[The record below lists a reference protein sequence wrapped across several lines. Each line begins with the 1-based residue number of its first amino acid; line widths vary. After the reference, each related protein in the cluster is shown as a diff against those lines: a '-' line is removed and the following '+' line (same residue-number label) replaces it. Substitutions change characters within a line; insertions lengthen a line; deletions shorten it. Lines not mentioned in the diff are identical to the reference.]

1 MSLLK
6 KFNNSLA
13 YKLNA
18 PIAATTLLIMGALFI
33 VLHSSSD
40 ELLEQKILNEA
51 RYITDSVVIMAEVSN
66 NAVEL
71 TRVIS
76 SLGTSNK
83 ILRLSLIHNQTT
95 KVLSDNH
102 QQYVGKDIIDTINA
116 EELAALIQYRD
127 MGNKPTLSL
136 FAENKFYQ
144 VMNINLIDHE
154 VNRLRPYTVMLVYDM
169 SDDIASIELQVFNVL
184 LTVMLGMGLSLLTV
198 NYLQKRLLLKPIKD
212 MVELIKLQQLS
223 SDPIPLPISGHDE
236 LAELAD
242 SYNQLN
248 LDNANRDKE
257 LKKTRKY
264 IDGITNQVPLLL
276 AYIDTDLKYQF
287 VNEMYE
293 QWFLRPTSDYIGQ
306 PVGAVT
312 GDPEMSSKIAP
323 YLEQALAGENVAF
336 DLEINNSDVPN
347 IRFVRLCYQPDIDD
361 QGKVQGLFS
370 TIENTTDVRT
380 TEEQLHKYASD
391 LEFQTWALEDAKEQ
405 AEEATHSKS
414 EFLANMSHEIR
425 TPMNGVLGML
435 RLLENEKLTEQ
446 QHRYAHL
453 AKSSANSLLILIND
467 ILDFS
472 KIEAGK
478 LELENIEYNLFSELE
493 DMADNAAFTAQEKG
507 LDFQLQLPWG
517 MRHKVF
523 GDSSRLRQ
531 VLTNFTS
538 NAIKFTHSGSIS
550 LVVELTEGDTNE
562 PELVFSVSDT
572 GIGISTDKQAQLFDA
587 FSQVDAST
595 TRQYGGTGLGLS
607 IAKQL
612 VQLMGGSIGVES
624 AEGQGS
630 RFWFNI
636 PLQQASALKP
646 FPQLPQTKGIRRT
659 WVISPNHYLP
669 KLLKPQLELLGVSA
683 INILDISQQ
692 DIPDNGDLKEALTN
706 PESLIIVDSELFDSN
721 KPSYPNQTLLVE
733 LLLTAMQYSEQAQ
746 WLILNQQH
754 GQNFDAPSHGYQ
766 LSLPVTPRKLVK
778 ALDKSPKKQKEIT
791 NEKPLLSQHTARIL
805 IVEDNLINQE
815 VALSTLEE
823 LGYRADVADNGQAAL
838 DALANAPAEKPY
850 LLILMD
856 CQMPVMDGYQATAA
870 IRNQTNNIPNPN
882 IPIIAMTA
890 NAMKGDQQTCLDAGM
905 DDYIAKPI
913 DPDIVE
919 EKLSQWL
926 GSALN
931 NQPSDQEDITS
942 TDQVVSPAI
951 SECHSAENDDDVCV
965 WDRDALY
972 KRVRGKPERVAKLV
986 GLFLDDMP
994 ARIVD
999 MELKIQESNSE
1010 EVYKLAHTVK
1020 GVVSHLGGLKLQALA
1035 ADMEKAG
1042 KASDLEQLKLLW
1054 PDFSTAFHQ
1063 LESLLE
1069 AEYKSLTA

>member
-6 KFNNSLA
+6 KFKNSLA

-40 ELLEQKILNEA
+40 ELLERKILSES
-51 RYITDSVVIMAEVSN
+51 RYITDSVIIMAEVSN

-71 TRVIS
+71 TRIIS
-76 SLGTSNK
+76 SLSTSNK
-83 ILRLSLIHNQTT
+83 ILRLSLIHNQSKT
-95 KVLSDNH
+95 VVSDNH
-102 QQYVGKDIIDTINA
+102 QQYLGKSIIDTINA
-116 EELAALIQYRD
+116 EEQAALSQYRD
-127 MGNKPTLSL
+127 MGNQPTLSL
-136 FAENKFYQ
+136 FTDNTFYQ
-144 VMNINLIDHE
+144 VMNINLIDQE
-154 VNRLRPYTVMLVYDM
+154 INRLRPYTILLAYDM
-169 SDDIASIELQVFNVL
+169 SEDIASIQLQLFSVL
-184 LTVMLGMGLSLLTV
+184 LTVILGMGLLLLTV
-198 NYLQKRLLLKPIKD
+198 HYLQKRLLLKPVKD
-212 MVELIKLQQLS
+212 MVEIIKLQQLS
-223 SDPIPLPISGHDE
+223 SEAIALPTNSNDE
-236 LAELAD
+236 LADLAN

-248 LDNANRDKE
+248 QDNANRDKE

-276 AYIDTDLKYQF
+276 SYIGNDLKYQF
-287 VNEMYE
+287 VNEVHSK
-293 QWFLRPTSDYIGQ
+293 WFQRPAADYIGQ
-306 PVGAVT
+306 PIGVIAYGT
-312 GDPEMSSKIAP
+312 DMSSKVAP
-323 YLEQALAGENVAF
+323 YLEQALAGESVTF
-336 DLEINNSDVPN
+336 DLELPDSD
-347 IRFVRLCYQPDIDD
+347 IRFIRISYQPDIDE
-361 QGKVQGLFS
+361 QGKVQGIFS
-370 TIENTTDVRT
+370 TIENTTDART

-435 RLLENEKLTEQ
+435 RLLESEQLTEQ

-507 LDFQLQLPWG
+507 LDFQLQLPWKMG
-517 MRHKVF
+517 HKVI

-538 NAIKFTHSGSIS
+538 NAIKFTHTGAIS
-550 LVVELTEGDTNE
+550 LIVELTKGDNNE
-562 PELVFSVSDT
+562 DQLLFSVSDS
-572 GIGISTDKQAQLFDA
+572 GIGISVDKQAQLFDA

-624 AEGQGS
+624 IEGQGS

-636 PLQQASALKP
+636 PLQQATPLKP
-646 FPQLPQTKGIRRT
+646 LTPLSQTKGIKSA
-659 WVISPNHYLP
+659 WIISPSGYLP
-669 KLLKPQLELLGVSA
+669 DLLKPQLEVVGVDNINVIDIVEQSSA
-683 INILDISQQ
+683 ISE
-692 DIPDNGDLKEALTN
+692 GLKYALTTN
-706 PESLIIVDSELFDSN
+706 ESLIIVDSELFDSS
-721 KPSYPNQTLLVE
+721 KPNYKTQSLLVE

-754 GQNFDAPSHGYQ
+754 GETFDPPSHGHQ
-766 LSLPVTPRKLVK
+766 LSLPVTPRKMLK
-778 ALDKSPKKQKEIT
+778 AFEKSPKKVPVSKIENTQ
-791 NEKPLLSQHTARIL
+791 LSSQNARIL

-815 VALSTLEE
+815 VALATLEE
-823 LGYRADVADNGQAAL
+823 LGYSADVADNGQAAL
-838 DALANAPAEKPY
+838 EALANAPKEKPY
-850 LLILMD
+850 LLVFMD

-870 IRNQTNNIPNPN
+870 IRSQMYDIPNPK

-890 NAMKGDQQTCLDAGM
+890 NAMKGDQQTCLEAGM

-913 DPDIVE
+913 DPELVE
-919 EKLSQWL
+919 EKLKQWL
-926 GSALN
+926 SSSLIEMPN
-931 NQPSDQEDITS
+931 IQEEHTNTQAAEPNSIKT
-942 TDQVVSPAI
+942 
-951 SECHSAENDDDVCV
+951 ENDVGI

-972 KRVRGKPERVAKLV
+972 KRVRGKPERVAKLI

-999 MELKIQESNSE
+999 MEAKLKESNAD
-1010 EVYKLAHTVK
+1010 EVSKLAHTVK

-1035 ADMEKAG
+1035 GEMEKAA
-1042 KASDLEQLKLLW
+1042 KASDLGQLNQLW
-1054 PDFSTAFHQ
+1054 PDFSSAFHQ
-1063 LESLLE
+1063 LQALLDDE
-1069 AEYKSLTA
+1069 HKDLTS